1 MEKNKFK
8 ITKHFSNYK
17 CKINNYFNKRYSN
30 YTKERC
36 KINSK
41 SCDRYEKISPDFLD
55 TIKYRIITKGREKS
69 DLVNINSNNKDGK
82 EEQILYVKQ
91 KQIGKGAFGICYI
104 YESTKDF
111 VQYAAKVISKKNA
124 TKDEKYTQS
133 IVSEIKTLQS
143 LDSPKI
149 VKIKSYSEDNEN
161 VYIIQEL
168 CKNKSL
174 SDLLEIRDHLTE
186 FEVQNYMFQLIQ
198 GLKYLHDK
206 NIIHRDLKPNN
217 LFLDEKLELKIGDF
231 GLIAKLDSNKDRKKS
246 CCGTPYYMA
255 PEVIN
260 PGEKGYS
267 FEVDIWSIGIIMYKL
282 LTGKVPFGNKNDN
295 KNEIYKD
302 ILKGDLI
309 FPENSFISESAKD
322 LITQILVKEPR
333 KRPGLIQILY
343 HDFFH
348 MNTFPEYLSPK
359 FYSEKP
365 TLEEMPKINNFKPS
379 NQLLYKLIVNDVPEI
394 KYKDIKKFQF
404 NNSSNNKIENWV
416 SFFHESHYG
425 FCYYEMNNGLIGAIF
440 KDKDSNFNGL
450 KLIFNS
456 DTDIIYEIENDE
468 EEDKINSYKAQN
480 CPERIKEQ
488 FKVFTKYNLKM
499 RQKRIE
505 KENKLSMNPETKEN
519 SINISTSSISSTSI
533 SLTSEENSI
542 QSEEITET
550 EDKNK
555 TISTIDNN
563 SKEKENKK
571 EKKLIYI
578 RKYNKDDNAKF
589 LLLSTGTKQIIFKD
603 KIEIILSE
611 EKEAIAYVDRKKKMT
626 FLRLINIMKNC
637 NKDLLVRL
645 KYIKQ
650 ANYKDIKDKLIKK
663 IENNEK
669 NKNENND
676 KNDNNDGGNNN
687 YFYTD
692 ND

>member
-1 MEKNKFK
+1 
-8 ITKHFSNYK
+8 
-17 CKINNYFNKRYSN
+17 
-30 YTKERC
+30 
-36 KINSK
+36 
-41 SCDRYEKISPDFLD
+41 
-55 TIKYRIITKGREKS
+55 
-69 DLVNINSNNKDGK
+69 
-82 EEQILYVKQ
+82 
-91 KQIGKGAFGICYI
+91 
-104 YESTKDF
+104 
-111 VQYAAKVISKKNA
+111 
-124 TKDEKYTQS
+124 
-133 IVSEIKTLQS
+133 
-143 LDSPKI
+143 
-149 VKIKSYSEDNEN
+149 
-161 VYIIQEL
+161 
-168 CKNKSL
+168 
-174 SDLLEIRDHLTE
+174 
-186 FEVQNYMFQLIQ
+186 MFQLIQ
-198 GLKYLHDK
+198 GLKYLHDR
-206 NIIHRDLKPNN
+206 NIIHRDLKTNN
-217 LFLDEKLELKIGDF
+217 LFLGDRLELKIGDF
-231 GLIAKLDSNKDRKKS
+231 GLIAKLEKSTDKRTS
-246 CCGTPYYMA
+246 CCGTPLYMA
-255 PEVIN
+255 PEVIK

-267 FEVDIWSIGIIMYKL
+267 FGADIWSMGVIMYKL
-282 LTGKVPFGNKNDN
+282 LTGKYPFYDDNRIGIYNK
-295 KNEIYKD
+295 
-302 ILKGDLI
+302 ILYEDLI
-309 FPENSFISESAKD
+309 FPEKPYISDVAKD
-322 LITQILVKEPR
+322 LIKQILVKNPK
-333 KRPGLIQILY
+333 KRPGLNQILY

-348 MNTFPEYLSPK
+348 MNTFPEYLPPK
-359 FYSEKP
+359 FYSEDP

-394 KYKDIKKFQF
+394 KYKDIKKFKN
-404 NNSSNNKIENWV
+404 NNSSNNNIEYWV

-440 KDKDSNFNGL
+440 KDKESNFNGL
-450 KLIFNS
+450 KLIFDS

-533 SLTSEENSI
+533 SLTSEENSM

-550 EDKNK
+550 EDKNN

-603 KIEIILSE
+603 RIEIILSE

-637 NKDLLVRL
+637 NKDLLGRL

-669 NKNENND
+669 NKNGNND
-676 KNDNNDGGNNN
+676 KNDNNDGGDNN

-692 ND
+692 N